1 MCIDV
6 SLTSF
11 WEYYKSFMKKKAKET
26 IVEEMRVR
34 EKKWN
39 KKPDKKIS
47 YNSDHRET
55 L

>member
-1 MCIDV
+1 MFLSHRFESIIN
-6 SLTSF
+6 LL
-11 WEYYKSFMKKKAKET
+11 WKKKAKET